1 MEDKDSNDCA
11 TQWNLMDKQTG
22 YFTASKKQF
31 MMNFRVEN
39 LDELLKTLT
48 AEVVSVLG
56 EPKNYDY
63 GKFGWIL
70 DAKGNKIELWESI

>member
-1 MEDKDSNDCA
+1 MI
-11 TQWNLMDKQTG
+11 
-22 YFTASKKQF
+22 
-31 MMNFRVEN
+31 NFGVEN

-70 DAKGNKIELWESI
+70 DAEAIKLNSGNLYKVFLK

>member
-1 MEDKDSNDCA
+1 
-11 TQWNLMDKQTG
+11 MDKQTG

-39 LDELLKTLT
+39 SDELLKTLT

>member
-1 MEDKDSNDCA
+1 MEDRDSNDCA
-11 TQWNLMDKQTG
+11 TQWSPMDKQTG

-39 LDELLKTLT
+39 SDELLKTLT

-56 EPKNYDY
+56 EPKNYDM
-63 GKFGWIL
+63 GNL
-70 DAKGNKIELWESI
+70 DGF